1 VGVDETRDLED
12 HLSKLNQMGWSLKIA
27 VISRQKADCERI
39 CMKVTKEEV
48 SAADGTVTPS
58 RACKATKAFHVNI
71 DARLGPVYA
80 S

>member
-12 HLSKLNQMGWSLKIA
+12 HLSELNQMGWSLKIA
-27 VISRQKADCERI
+27 VISKQNADCERI

-58 RACKATKAFHVNI
+58 RAGKATKAFHE
-71 DARLGPVYA
+71 ARPLALRPILV
-80 S
+80 